1 MCTYSDPECVV
12 PDVGGRNLE
21 RHADDDV
28 RDGATRRQ
36 DEPMERV
43 NDEATVIGYIPEVRV
58 QCTCQYVP
66 ARTRVHSPKR
76 VNRIDVDSREGCSP
90 TTPLHVT
97 LIG

>member
-1 MCTYSDPECVV
+1 VCTYSDPECVV

-43 NDEATVIGYIPEVRV
+43 NDEATVIGYIPEV
-58 QCTCQYVP
+58 
-66 ARTRVHSPKR
+66 
-76 VNRIDVDSREGCSP
+76 
-90 TTPLHVT
+90 
-97 LIG
+97 